1 MLFVK
6 NFLKESPAYIIFI
19 VFKVIASMISLDDTL
34 GYNLNL
40 TILTAKR
47 GQKFIKKMISTILW
61 PLLNGLS
68 VAIHP
73 SVGAV
78 VALFLYT
85 LNDLLVVIYFT

>member
-40 TILTAKR
+40 TILTANVDKNLL
-47 GQKFIKKMISTILW
+47 KK
-61 PLLNGLS
+61 
-68 VAIHP
+68 
-73 SVGAV
+73 
-78 VALFLYT
+78 
-85 LNDLLVVIYFT
+85 